1 MQLARELPKSWQYII
16 YTNNFFISTKLAI
29 ALKELGFA
37 IVDTCKARS
46 GMPKEQLKIKKVS
59 TKQQNWDFT
68 TISIDTTSKMLC
80 VT

>member
-1 MQLARELPKSWQYII
+1 MVMQLARKLPKLWQYII

-37 IVDTCKARS
+37 IVDICKAGS

-59 TKQQNWDFT
+59 TKHQN
-68 TISIDTTSKMLC
+68 
-80 VT
+80 